1 MCELSGLAESI
12 ASLTIFGNEVN
23 FEGRLGNELEE
34 NRDFCHQKEQR
45 VLRTCI

>member
-23 FEGRLGNELEE
+23 FEGRLVNELEE